1 MAYGHPMVGEQEGK
15 DKTSSSP
22 PSLAH
27 SRVSHRPN
35 KTKNWRDRDKGIVS
49 VVSLTGHRQ
58 GREGQR
64 VDE

>member
-15 DKTSSSP
+15 DQSSSP

-27 SRVSHRPN
+27 SRVSHRLN
-35 KTKNWRDRDKGIVS
+35 TTRNWRDGDKGIVS

-64 VDE
+64 VDQ